1 MDLEPGREPI
11 SRLECSPRELEKPAP
26 QRTPTFTPKGKD
38 QASRPE
44 WLEYSLE
51 LLPTARMTI
60 DLERKERASRREC
73 SL

>member
-38 QASRPE
+38 QASR
-44 WLEYSLE
+44 LEYSLE
-51 LLPTARMTI
+51 LLPMARMTI